1 MILIFSFLPLEQEL
15 TSFKKNK
22 HIPPLVYLSYDL
34 TQHDGGA
41 AMLPSKC
48 TTCSV
53 SVLRLMTESTA
64 LWKVAVAEKQCQE
77 MGMLDPQSSC
87 RVPRFRSLLEV
98 WGGGG
103 N

>member
-1 MILIFSFLPLEQEL
+1 MDCALKPILIESFPHLLCVNTDFNFSFLPLEQEL

-22 HIPPLVYLSYDL
+22 HIIPLVYLSYDL

-64 LWKVAVAEKQCQE
+64 L
-77 MGMLDPQSSC
+77 
-87 RVPRFRSLLEV
+87 
-98 WGGGG
+98 
-103 N
+103 